1 MDYKQE
7 YLLLK
12 YILLILILL
21 LHTYDII
28 IVPFSFLGANNTL
41 SQRSHQNSYGT
52 IILLEYFRKIYQFLL
67 TFYEFIE
74 YFYFLPKNFFLS
86 VYSHSTLLTL
96 SNMVLF
102 HPIPSQVPYYLCCC
116 CSLV

>member
-28 IVPFSFLGANNTL
+28 IVPFFL
-41 SQRSHQNSYGT
+41 SRSKQYLVTKVTPEQLWHHHTSG
-52 IILLEYFRKIYQFLL
+52 IFLKILLISFDFL
-67 TFYEFIE
+67 
-74 YFYFLPKNFFLS
+74 
-86 VYSHSTLLTL
+86 
-96 SNMVLF
+96 
-102 HPIPSQVPYYLCCC
+102 
-116 CSLV
+116 